1 MTSLSDESRKAV
13 DEYLQKLEEK
23 LGELPDDE
31 RADAVAETRSHI
43 EEAVAR
49 IQEDEAAAVGTVL
62 RGLGEPEAFA
72 EGLLSGEP
80 KEEASLPPQP
90 ASVTPAPDSAQP
102 KRPFTWGWCLVGC
115 VVVPVLVTVAALA
128 IYFATFAV
136 TIRSAVHHAMK
147 EEDLQQQAVMA
158 EEMGMLESELL
169 DALQGRDVDR
179 LTEMLHPELVAES
192 GVTGEDLLMPEGAG
206 EMTLREM
213 AMPADDSIRVTVS
226 AGEVKQRYTF
236 RRHDIDWRIRDFQR
250 DAAP

>member
-72 EGLLSGEP
+72 EGLVSGDAPEEP
-80 KEEASLPPQP
+80 AAKAQP
-90 ASVTPAPDSAQP
+90 VPVTPAAAPAKSRTP
-102 KRPFTWGWCLVGC
+102 WGWCIAGC
-115 VVVPVLVTVAALA
+115 IALPVLLA
-128 IYFATFAV
+128 IPLLLAYFWMSSVPTDQVLEQQRLIELKQQEAV
-136 TIRSAVHHAMK
+136 WT
-147 EEDLQQQAVMA
+147 
-158 EEMGMLESELL
+158 EEMRMLDDQLIL
-169 DALQGRDVDR
+169 ALRRRDAKGLSR
-179 LTEMLHPELVAES
+179 MLHPELVAEE
-192 GVTGEDLLMPEGAG
+192 GVTGEDLLPHRFHLDPSLE
-206 EMTLREM
+206 EMVRLEDGSISITLR
-213 AMPADDSIRVTVS
+213 
-226 AGEVKQRYTF
+226 AGDHRQWYLLRL
-236 RRHDIDWRIRDFQR
+236 HDGEWRIRDFQR